1 MPTEYRYSWTNHA
14 LTGIAASLYRQQK
27 LYDGVLSSEVTVDCY
42 GRISLQSELQ
52 PGNKWKHLRSIY
64 NASGLLTKEET
75 LCGNGTLS
83 LLATVDYTYDG
94 YQRLTQEDH
103 RSADGTTLN
112 KQVYHT
118 YNKQTETHRTVTDKE
133 STETFV
139 YDAQWNIVSQS
150 DATGTT
156 TYTYDLAGRLVSVAD
171 GERTLSYT
179 YNNKGQLINN
189 GVSGHQSAYTYTTA
203 GLLQKEVK
211 TIKDQALTK
220 SYTYDSKGR
229 LLTYTS
235 PSGLVQKFGYDAS
248 HNLISI
254 TDNATSVKLWEAK
267 SYNDQGLLT
276 SDVNC
281 GNKQTAYTYDQLG
294 KYKGISNSLATF
306 SYQYNRG
313 GLLTQRIE
321 KFGGSGLTETF
332 AYDAEGC
339 LLSSTLSG
347 KTPVTVSYNSGRTIK
362 AKSDIGSYSYNA
374 SGAPLAAITPISG
387 YSSALQQ
394 VNYYKNNLPSAI
406 VHTGCT
412 REYEY
417 GADNLRDYSVLTVSS
432 STLPFAAGKRY
443 YFDDFERNINTG
455 NGAVS
460 DLDYIFAD
468 GRLVA
473 LVRTSSGSKTC
484 YGVLTDRLGSL
495 MSLYTSGG
503 IVQKFSYDAWGNR
516 RDPLTGIVLNSSELA
531 SANSITSYGYT
542 GHEHIDEFGLINMNA
557 RIYDPKIGMF
567 ISVDPQAGSYPGTYP
582 YTYCGGDPVN
592 RVDPTGEDYWSTS
605 DPNVIYEFWK
615 HYNENKGIIGYGF
628 DGWYQM
634 SDKEFLTAYDKYGEA
649 SLTYNDQTS
658 KMYFSK
664 GKVVNGEVV
673 IYGGHVTVRKGKSSV
688 LSDVSSSLSVTS
700 TISGVFGDA
709 AERSN
714 ATFRLKNSEKK
725 FDFRYYKDGWKGN
738 KYYKPSSVSTVGKYI
753 NRGSRVVSVIGTGI
767 AVSQFWNANT
777 IEEQVVSGLDLLID
791 GVGYFPVIG
800 TGVSLYW
807 NFGGKQLHYMYVN
820 KGLIPQIKMGINP
833 GLPVYQ
839 PFK

>member
-700 TISGVFGDA
+700 TISGVLGDA

>member
-688 LSDVSSSLSVTS
+688 LSDVSSSLSLTS

>member
-1 MPTEYRYSWTNHA
+1 M
-14 LTGIAASLYRQQK
+14 
-27 LYDGVLSSEVTVDCY
+27 
-42 GRISLQSELQ
+42 
-52 PGNKWKHLRSIY
+52 
-64 NASGLLTKEET
+64 
-75 LCGNGTLS
+75 
-83 LLATVDYTYDG
+83 
-94 YQRLTQEDH
+94 
-103 RSADGTTLN
+103 
-112 KQVYHT
+112 
-118 YNKQTETHRTVTDKE
+118 
-133 STETFV
+133 
-139 YDAQWNIVSQS
+139 
-150 DATGTT
+150 
-156 TYTYDLAGRLVSVAD
+156 
-171 GERTLSYT
+171 
-179 YNNKGQLINN
+179 
-189 GVSGHQSAYTYTTA
+189 
-203 GLLQKEVK
+203 
-211 TIKDQALTK
+211 
-220 SYTYDSKGR
+220 
-229 LLTYTS
+229 
-235 PSGLVQKFGYDAS
+235 
-248 HNLISI
+248 
-254 TDNATSVKLWEAK
+254 
-267 SYNDQGLLT
+267 
-276 SDVNC
+276 
-281 GNKQTAYTYDQLG
+281 
-294 KYKGISNSLATF
+294 
-306 SYQYNRG
+306 
-313 GLLTQRIE
+313 
-321 KFGGSGLTETF
+321 
-332 AYDAEGC
+332 
-339 LLSSTLSG
+339 
-347 KTPVTVSYNSGRTIK
+347 
-362 AKSDIGSYSYNA
+362 
-374 SGAPLAAITPISG
+374 
-387 YSSALQQ
+387 
-394 VNYYKNNLPSAI
+394 
-406 VHTGCT
+406 
-412 REYEY
+412 
-417 GADNLRDYSVLTVSS
+417 
-432 STLPFAAGKRY
+432 
-443 YFDDFERNINTG
+443 
-455 NGAVS
+455 
-460 DLDYIFAD
+460 
-468 GRLVA
+468 VA

>member
-516 RDPLTGIVLNSSELA
+516 RDPLTGIVLSSSELA
-531 SANSITSYGYT
+531 SANSVTSYGYT

-700 TISGVFGDA
+700 TISGVLGDA